1 METSNLL
8 IIGIIIA
15 AMLLIWIVY
24 DRVINDEKF
33 IETEEYFIDSND
45 SLVEVQNSRL
55 SQDLF
60 ENPSNYIQ
68 KNQPAPVVTEHFK
81 EMVESHKDNLINI
94 NAELKKHNLEENKK
108 HTNLSVK
115 VDANGDILSATT
127 SPSISY

>member
-15 AMLLIWIVY
+15 AILLIWIVY

-60 ENPSNYIQ
+60 DNPSNYIQ
-68 KNQPAPVVTEHFK
+68 KNQPAPVVTKHFK
-81 EMVESHKDNLINI
+81 EMVESHKDNFINI
-94 NAELKKHNLEENKK
+94 NAELNKHNLEEN

-115 VDANGDILSATT
+115 IDDNGDIISATT

>member
-55 SQDLF
+55 SQDLLD
-60 ENPSNYIQ
+60 NPSNYIQ

-94 NAELKKHNLEENKK
+94 NAELNKHNLEEN

-115 VDANGDILSATT
+115 IDDNGDIISATT

>member
-15 AMLLIWIVY
+15 AILLIWIVY

-60 ENPSNYIQ
+60 DNPSNYIQ

-94 NAELKKHNLEENKK
+94 NAELNKHNLEEN

-115 VDANGDILSATT
+115 IDDNGDIISATT

>member
-60 ENPSNYIQ
+60 DNPSNYIQ

-94 NAELKKHNLEENKK
+94 NAELNKHNLEEN

-115 VDANGDILSATT
+115 IDDNGDIISATT

>member
-15 AMLLIWIVY
+15 AILLIWIVY

-55 SQDLF
+55 SQDLLD
-60 ENPSNYIQ
+60 NPSNYIQ

-94 NAELKKHNLEENKK
+94 NAELNKHNLEEN

-115 VDANGDILSATT
+115 IDDNGDIISATT